1 MHHVPSEESNLTAAE
16 SEIITSI
23 ENVMLHT
30 TDTRYDLLFTPTKIV
45 AAIVLHPS
53 DLVQLYSK
61 RFDFEQLVIGGAM
74 QMHQIQ
80 AMTKK
85 IENERR
91 QGFKYKTPTEILGTH
106 YANFEILF
114 SNILSAKVVR
124 GLFGVGLEF
133 DAYINEKRK
142 RIKFKIDGAEFET
155 VKELLHRTMPDKM
168 V

>member
-80 AMTKK
+80 AMSRK

-91 QGFKYKTPTEILGTH
+91 QGFKNKTPTEILSTH

-133 DAYINEKRK
+133 DAYINEKCK
-142 RIKFKIDGAEFET
+142 RIKFKIAEAQFEN
-155 VKELLHRTMPDKM
+155 VRKLLHQTLPDK
-168 V
+168 VV